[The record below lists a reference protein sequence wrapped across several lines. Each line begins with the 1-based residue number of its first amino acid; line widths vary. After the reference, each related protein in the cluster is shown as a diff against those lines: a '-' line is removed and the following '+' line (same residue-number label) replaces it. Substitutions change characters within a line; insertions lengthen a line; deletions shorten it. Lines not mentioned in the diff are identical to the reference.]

1 MRLKYR
7 KFISQGCNVA
17 PVALFLAAHTFLFLP
32 AVLFMESRRFWNY
45 GFNDYLVILFP
56 LFVIVSGVL
65 FLPIVWIKFKWR
77 IHYSAILT
85 GIAFAVWGCNF
96 FVGSKGVEDGA
107 SFFIVTSQ
115 SQIVMNLLVIMSI
128 GVLFTLVGYFRP
140 KITNT
145 LLILACISSSVNV
158 INLALTEHKKGFL
171 NYQQSQQE
179 LTSFSKQKNVL
190 VILLDSFQSD
200 FFQEI
205 LARKPLWADE
215 LLGFTYY
222 VNAASSAPATILSLP
237 TIHSGNVYRPG
248 DDVDEFYKK
257 NVGKESFLKLLQADG
272 YRAMTLNPYLGY
284 SPSHVARINQ
294 NYVSCPSSGVLCE
307 VQQLINYSL
316 FNSVPHLFK
325 KYVYNEGSWLLSQFF
340 PPTEIVSN
348 KVLSVLA
355 SNVVTDSRVP
365 TIKFLHL
372 YGAHAP
378 AVLDQSC
385 QLLPAEIWTRKAA
398 IAQAQ
403 CAMGHV
409 INVLSALKQH
419 SIYDQTAILII
430 ADHGVGLRSTV
441 DGTVLGAVANPLFLF
456 KSFHQKAPLKHS
468 LDRVGLLDIK
478 EIVCEATNDCS
489 INIKKNSLASVLK
502 TRQSVPFNDYL
513 QDTEQQRVLRVF
525 PYSIKGSPREAS
537 SWVKLP
543 PRKKIESNLDFLS
556 ESFRDYAGTGWGPVY
571 SNSTYRPII
580 ANQADVFLPL
590 PQNKDVRIKMT
601 ASTPNFNKGQVLS
614 VWVND
619 VFIDKFSIVSEKY
632 NQIEF
637 TIPKEILTKTA
648 THVLFRLSKW
658 NSLLVQDGNEP
669 LIVTLYG
676 KMIITY
682 G

>member
-1 MRLKYR
+1 MRLAYR
-7 KFISQGCNVA
+7 KLISQGHNVA
-17 PVALFLAAHTFLFLP
+17 PAALFLAMHTFLFLP
-32 AVLFMESRRFWNY
+32 AILFMESRRFWNY
-45 GFNDYLVILFP
+45 GFNDYLVILLP
-56 LFVIVSGVL
+56 LFVIVSGL
-65 FLPIVWIKFKWR
+65 LCLPIIWIKFKYR
-77 IHYSAILT
+77 IYYTAILT
-85 GIAFAVWGCNF
+85 GIAFAMWSCNF

-115 SQIVMNLLVIMSI
+115 TQIAMNLFLIIFI
-128 GVLFTLVGYFRP
+128 GVSFTLIGYFRP

-145 LLILACISSSVNV
+145 LLILAGVFFGVNV
-158 INLALTEHKKGFL
+158 INLALTEHKQEFL

-205 LARKPLWADE
+205 LARKPLWAGE
-215 LLGFTYY
+215 LQGFTYY

-237 TIHSGNVYRPG
+237 TIHSGNVYHPG
-248 DDVDEFYKK
+248 EDVDEFYKK
-257 NVGKESFLKLLQADG
+257 NVGEESFLKLLQADG

-348 KVLSVLA
+348 KVLSALA
-355 SNVVTDSRVP
+355 SNIVTDSPAP
-365 TIKFLHL
+365 TVKFLHL

-385 QLLPAEIWTRKAA
+385 QRLPSEIWTRKAA
-398 IAQAQ
+398 VAQAQ

-409 INVLSALKQH
+409 INVLTALKQH
-419 SIYDQTAILII
+419 TIYNQTAILII

-441 DGTVLGAVANPLFLF
+441 DGTVLGAAANPLFLF
-456 KSFHQKAPLKHS
+456 KSFNQIDPLKHS
-468 LDRVGLLDIK
+468 LQRVGLIDIK
-478 EIVCEATNDCS
+478 EMVCEATKDCP

-502 TRQSVPFNDYL
+502 TRQSLRFNDYL

-543 PRKKIESNLDFLS
+543 PRKKIVSNLDFLS

-580 ANQADVFLPL
+580 ANQADIFLPL
-590 PQNKDVRIKMT
+590 EHNKDVRINLT
-601 ASTPNFNKGQVLS
+601 ASTSNFNKGQVFS

-619 VFIDKFSIVSEKY
+619 VFIDKFPIIAEKY

-637 TIPKEILTKTA
+637 TIPKEIFTKKT
-648 THVLFRLSKW
+648 THVVFRLSKW
-658 NSLLVQDGNEP
+658 NSLPVQDGNEP

-676 KMIITY
+676 RMMITY